1 MRKRLISPTPLG
13 ARVDRNDRLDLSTI
27 AVVEVTSEEQDHP
40 IESALIAGE
49 SKGWRAS
56 EPGTHMIRLIFDR
69 PQTLKRISLV
79 FEEKETSRRQ
89 EFVLRW
95 SPDREGAL
103 REIVRQ
109 QWNFSPPHTTT
120 EVEEYRVEL
129 LGVAVLEMAITPDIA
144 GGAARASLKTL
155 AVY

>member
-1 MRKRLISPTPLG
+1 MRKRLIAPTPPD
-13 ARVDRNDRLDLSTI
+13 ARFDREHRLDLSTI
-27 AVVEVTSEEQDHP
+27 ALVEVTSEEKDFP

-56 EPGTHMIRLIFDR
+56 EPGTHTIRVIFDR
-69 PQTLKRISLV
+69 PQTIKRISLV
-79 FEEKETSRRQ
+79 FEEKETSRTQ

-109 QWNFSPPHTTT
+109 QWNFSPPHTTA

-129 LGVAVLEMAITPDIA
+129 SEVAVLQMTITPDIA
-144 GGAARASLKTL
+144 GGATTASLNSL

>member
-1 MRKRLISPTPLG
+1 M
-13 ARVDRNDRLDLSTI
+13 
-27 AVVEVTSEEQDHP
+27 VEVTSEEQDHP
-40 IESALIAGE
+40 IDSALIAGE

-79 FEEKETSRRQ
+79 FEEKDTSRTQ

-95 SPDREGAL
+95 CHDREGSL
-103 REIVRQ
+103 RELVRQ

-120 EVEEYRVEL
+120 EVEEYSVEL
-129 LGVAVLEMAITPDIA
+129 SGVAVLEIAITPDIA
-144 GGAARASLKTL
+144 GGPARASLKTL
-155 AVY
+155 AVF

>member
-1 MRKRLISPTPLG
+1 MRKRLISPSPPG
-13 ARVDRNDRLDLSTI
+13 VRFDRDHRLDLSTI
-27 AVVEVTSEEQDHP
+27 AVVEVTSEQKDHP

-49 SKGWRAS
+49 SEGWRAS
-56 EPGTHMIRLIFDR
+56 EPGTHLIRLIFDR
-69 PQTLKRISLV
+69 PQTVKRIALV
-79 FEEKETSRRQ
+79 FEEKETSRTQ

-95 SPDREGAL
+95 SSDREGAL

-129 LGVAVLEMAITPDIA
+129 SEVAVLELTITPDIA
-144 GGAARASLKTL
+144 GGVARASLNSLT
-155 AVY
+155 VY

>member
-1 MRKRLISPTPLG
+1 MRKRLISPIPLG

-40 IESALIAGE
+40 IESALIPGD
-49 SKGWRAS
+49 SKGWRAA

-69 PQTLKRISLV
+69 PQNLKRISLV
-79 FEEKETSRRQ
+79 FEEREMSRTQ

-95 SPDREGAL
+95 SPQREGAL

-109 QWNFSPPHTTT
+109 HWNFSPPHTTT
-120 EVEEYRVEL
+120 EVEEYD
-129 LGVAVLEMAITPDIA
+129 VALSDVSVLELTITPDIA
-144 GGAARASLKTL
+144 GGMARASLHRL
-155 AVY
+155 AVS